1 MLLEDGTEHIGS
13 GPFPPGKGTAAEPH
27 PDFVFS
33 HPFVRTPNFT
43 ECKENGIVT
52 RRANILSSIYDN

>member
-27 PDFVFS
+27 PDFVFPIPSFVLRISRNVKKTELS
-33 HPFVRTPNFT
+33 HA
-43 ECKENGIVT
+43 E
-52 RRANILSSIYDN
+52 LIYCLVYS